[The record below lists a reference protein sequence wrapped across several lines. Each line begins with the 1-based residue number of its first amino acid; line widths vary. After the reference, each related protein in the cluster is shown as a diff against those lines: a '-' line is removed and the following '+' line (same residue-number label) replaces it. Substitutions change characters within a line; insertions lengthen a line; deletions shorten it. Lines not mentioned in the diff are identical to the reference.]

1 LFDIHHSKAL
11 SFDSFTLSFSRA
23 AALAASSSAFFLSAS
38 YFAAIL
44 L

>member
-1 LFDIHHSKAL
+1 LFDLHDSKAL
-11 SFDSFTLSFSRA
+11 SFDSFTFSFSRA

-38 YFAAIL
+38 YLAAIL